1 MIIRALCSAVLLF
14 ISLALHSAP
23 AWAGDDISAA
33 SRSVVRVVVV
43 AVVDGR
49 VVGFGHGSG
58 FAISDTKIVTN
69 AHVVELAAKY
79 PDNVAI
85 GAVPSE
91 GKGAVPARILAVDE
105 ARDLALIEITK
116 GGIPPTAIYSGA
128 VESGTKVTALGYPGN
143 VDAAAARGL
152 LDKIEPRAPV
162 RSDGNVSNPE
172 EVNGTPVLTHTAAI
186 ARGNSG
192 GPLVD
197 ECGRVV
203 GVNTFITRADDGD
216 APFGFAVM
224 ASELIKFLGEH
235 GVKPPSVGVACEPL
249 DEAAAREREE
259 QAKAE
264 EEARKKQDA
273 EDKAAQIEREERM
286 FAIQA
291 ERENRMAL
299 AAVLLVLGALSAGA
313 SLVFLIQKNE
323 RRVRLAGAVAGVLI
337 VAAALAF
344 LTRPALNANALV
356 SDPAQEAAK
365 EAAAESPKPEADAA
379 SPAKP
384 ASDKRSFT
392 CVIDL
397 ERSRVTISQTND
409 VPVSIDKAGC
419 VNGRT
424 QYAEMDGGDWQRVLV
439 PNEDATVAVVDFN
452 PDAKSYRVSRYL
464 LDAENMAEARK
475 LRPDIKQCTKDAAAV
490 VKLTEAQNAI
500 RAILPEQANERLVY
514 RCSSAK

>member
-1 MIIRALCSAVLLF
+1 M
-14 ISLALHSAP
+14 
-23 AWAGDDISAA
+23 
-33 SRSVVRVVVV
+33 
-43 AVVDGR
+43 VDGR

-69 AHVVELAAKY
+69 AHVVEIAARY

-105 ARDLALIEITK
+105 DRDLALIEITK
-116 GGIPPTAIYSGA
+116 GSIPPTAIYSGA
-128 VESGTKVTALGYPGN
+128 VESGSKVTALGYPGN

-162 RSDGNVSNPE
+162 RSDGNVSNSE

-216 APFGFAVM
+216 SPFGFAVM

-249 DEAAAREREE
+249 DKAAAREREE
-259 QAKAE
+259 KSKADDEARAKA
-264 EEARKKQDA
+264 DA
-273 EDKAAQIEREERM
+273 QDKASQEDRESRLM
-286 FAIQA
+286 ALLNA
-291 ERENRMAL
+291 RENRLALAGLWLVLAGLAVGGALVFAQQDNQNRVKLAALASGLLAL
-299 AAVLLVLGALSAGA
+299 AA
-313 SLVFLIQKNE
+313 
-323 RRVRLAGAVAGVLI
+323 I
-337 VAAALAF
+337 VTF
-344 LTRPALNANALV
+344 VTRPALTASALEA
-356 SDPAQEAAK
+356 DPALEAAEK
-365 EAAAESPKPEADAA
+365 AAADA
-379 SPAKP
+379 PAKP
-384 ASDKRSFT
+384 AEKAIKLSEATDTRNFQ

-397 ERSRVTISQTND
+397 ERSRVTISQTSD
-409 VPVSIDKAGC
+409 VPVSIDKGGC

-424 QYAEMDGGDWQRVLV
+424 QYAELDGGEWERVLV
-439 PNEDATVAVVDFN
+439 PNQDATVTVANFN
-452 PDAKSYRVSRYL
+452 PGSKSYRVSHYL
-464 LDAENMAEARK
+464 LDAETMDDVRK
-475 LRPDIKQCTKDAAAV
+475 LRPDIKQCTRDAAAI
-490 VKLTEAQNAI
+490 VKLTQAQNAV
-500 RAILPEQANERLVY
+500 RAILPEQPNERLVY

>member
-1 MIIRALCSAVLLF
+1 MTIRSLCLAVLLLVSF
-14 ISLALHSAP
+14 VLPHRA

-33 SRSVVRVVVV
+33 SRSVVRVVIV
-43 AVVDGR
+43 AMEDGR

-58 FAISDTKIVTN
+58 FAISDSKIITN
-69 AHVVELAAKY
+69 AHVVEIAARY

-105 ARDLALIEITK
+105 DRDLALIEITK
-116 GGIPPTAIYSGA
+116 GSIPPTAIYSGA
-128 VESGTKVTALGYPGN
+128 VESGSKVTALGYPGN

-162 RSDGNVSNPE
+162 RSDGNVSNSE
-172 EVNGTPVLTHTAAI
+172 AVNGTPVLTHTAAI

-216 APFGFAVM
+216 SPFGFAVM

-259 QAKAE
+259 KAKADD
-264 EEARKKQDA
+264 EARARADA
-273 EDKAAQIEREERM
+273 QHKATQEDRETRLM
-286 FAIQA
+286 ALLNA
-291 ERENRMAL
+291 RENRLAL
-299 AAVLLVLGALSAGA
+299 AGLWLVLAGLAAGGAL
-313 SLVFLIQKNE
+313 VFAQQDNQN
-323 RRVRLAGAVAGVLI
+323 RVRLA
-337 VAAALAF
+337 ALASGLLALAAIVTF
-344 LTRPALNANALV
+344 VTRPALTADALEA
-356 SDPAQEAAK
+356 DPAQ
-365 EAAAESPKPEADAA
+365 AAAEQAA
-379 SPAKP
+379 AEEPAKP
-384 ASDKRSFT
+384 ADKAKLSEAPDTRKFQ

-397 ERSRVTISQTND
+397 ERSRVTISQTSD
-409 VPVSIDKAGC
+409 VPVSIDKGGC

-424 QYAEMDGGDWQRVLV
+424 QYAELDGGEWERVLV
-439 PNEDATVAVVDFN
+439 PNQDATVTVANFN
-452 PDAKSYRVSRYL
+452 PGSESYRVSHYL
-464 LDAENMAEARK
+464 LDAESMEDARK
-475 LRPDIKQCTKDAAAV
+475 LRPDIKQCTKDAAAI
-490 VKLTEAQNAI
+490 VKLTQAQNAVL
-500 RAILPEQANERLVY
+500 AMLPKQPNERLVY
-514 RCSSAK
+514 RCSPAK

>member
-14 ISLALHSAP
+14 ISLVLHSAP

-249 DEAAAREREE
+249 DEAAAREGEE

-264 EEARKKQDA
+264 EEARKKQEA
-273 EDKAAQIEREERM
+273 QDKAAQIEPVER
-286 FAIQA
+286 
-291 ERENRMAL
+291 RAL

-356 SDPAQEAAK
+356 SDPALDAAK
-365 EAAAESPKPEADAA
+365 EAASESPKQEAEAA